1 MKSFKTLAVAG
12 LVILVLAGTALSQES
27 TEIIPVKLSGFRIGL
42 TYIPGDAI
50 TRALDDKTAIPLL
63 AQFGWQFER
72 QFPAGKSGLSAIVEV
87 LPLVGGMNLG
97 IFIPSVS
104 MLIGIRTKNGYE
116 IGAGPQV
123 SLAGSEGKAK
133 VGTGMVFG
141 AGMTRRIG
149 NLYIPLNFAIA
160 QGRASGEKES
170 GMKMTLITGFAIK

>member
-1 MKSFKTLAVAG
+1 MKSFKILAAAG
-12 LVILVLAGTALSQES
+12 LVILVLAGAAFPQDTSA
-27 TEIIPVKLSGFRIGL
+27 IVPVKLSGFRIGM
-42 TYIPGDAI
+42 TYIPGDALKK
-50 TRALDDKTAIPLL
+50 ALDDTTAFPIL

-97 IFIPSVS
+97 VFIPSVS

-123 SLAGSEGKAK
+123 SLSKSDDKAV
-133 VGTGMVFG
+133 VGTGMIFG

-160 QGRASGEKES
+160 QGKASGEEES
-170 GMKMTLITGFAIK
+170 GVKLTLITGFAIK